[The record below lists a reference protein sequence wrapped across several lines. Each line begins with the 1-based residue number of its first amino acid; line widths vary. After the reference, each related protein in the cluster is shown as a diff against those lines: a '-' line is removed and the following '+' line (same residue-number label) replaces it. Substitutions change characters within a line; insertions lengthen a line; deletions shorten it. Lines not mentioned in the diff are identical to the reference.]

1 MRFLANENI
10 PIPSTRLLRQAGYD
24 IIAITEDSPG
34 IPDTAVLARAADEQ
48 RIILTF
54 DRDYGELIYRQR
66 LRSPSGIIYLRFQ
79 PQTSTEPAEILLDLF
94 QTGDVEFEKRFTVI
108 ARDQIRQRNL
118 PF

>member
-79 PQTSTEPAEILLDLF
+79 PQKSTEPAKILLNLF
-94 QTGDVEFEKRFTVI
+94 QTGDVESWVHRQK
-108 ARDQIRQRNL
+108 AIRIFNCYA
-118 PF
+118 

>member
-10 PIPSTRLLRQAGYD
+10 PLPSIRLLRQAGYD
-24 IIAITEDSPG
+24 ITAIIEDSPG
-34 IPDTAVLARAADEQ
+34 IPDTSVLARAADEQ

-79 PQTSTEPAEILLDLF
+79 PQTPTEPAEVLLNLF
-94 QTGDVEFEKRFTVI
+94 QRKDLEFQQRFTVVS
-108 ARDQIRQRNL
+108 RDQIRQRNL
-118 PF
+118 PS